1 MEKLKEKSF
10 LLKLIGGCAGFL
22 AILILMSLTPLT
34 GDDWF
39 FLNRHTTELS
49 GLAATIS
56 EQWHNLNGRV
66 LGNICA
72 ILFSGLDFARE
83 FVKAAVVFLTI
94 LFLNRLIFPKH
105 PQSLWTGLLIGAA
118 VYMMPREMYRQ
129 TYNWMAGFFNYVPVM
144 LFVLLYLWLIRDFL
158 AGDAVKSTPF
168 SVLSAAVLGV
178 CSQLFAENL
187 TIFVT
192 VMSISMVVWYW
203 VSRKKLSLTMTAYAA
218 CSIIG
223 ALIMFLSPVYSRIS
237 ADEDGYRTMNLG
249 VWGLLEMFAQNYET
263 VIWYAFRAY
272 LPILVLAAA
281 LCCVLL
287 SRNRRMHPAVRYLLM
302 GCACLG
308 PVYGFMTNEV
318 LAKPRNNIF
327 KPAIWLDLAVWVLFG
342 VSILLTLLTSMESVC
357 RRRLG
362 LVFLWGIP
370 LSAGPLLFVQ
380 PIGPRC
386 FYLTYICLLG
396 VLFVLF
402 AETVNW
408 EALDKAKVGLLRFA
422 ALFLAGAG
430 FLFYFQVSFA
440 NHETFAA
447 RTESA
452 REQVTSGDT
461 VIILPQYPYPE
472 FVHDTDPQKMEYIYR
487 DTYGS
492 LTFLEQ

>member
-1 MEKLKEKSF
+1 
-10 LLKLIGGCAGFL
+10 
-22 AILILMSLTPLT
+22 
-34 GDDWF
+34 
-39 FLNRHTTELS
+39 
-49 GLAATIS
+49 
-56 EQWHNLNGRV
+56 
-66 LGNICA
+66 
-72 ILFSGLDFARE
+72 
-83 FVKAAVVFLTI
+83 
-94 LFLNRLIFPKH
+94 
-105 PQSLWTGLLIGAA
+105 
-118 VYMMPREMYRQ
+118 
-129 TYNWMAGFFNYVPVM
+129 
-144 LFVLLYLWLIRDFL
+144 
-158 AGDAVKSTPF
+158 
-168 SVLSAAVLGV
+168 
-178 CSQLFAENL
+178 
-187 TIFVT
+187 
-192 VMSISMVVWYW
+192 
-203 VSRKKLSLTMTAYAA
+203 
-218 CSIIG
+218 
-223 ALIMFLSPVYSRIS
+223 
-237 ADEDGYRTMNLG
+237 
-249 VWGLLEMFAQNYET
+249 
-263 VIWYAFRAY
+263 
-272 LPILVLAAA
+272 
-281 LCCVLL
+281 
-287 SRNRRMHPAVRYLLM
+287 M

-327 KPAIWLDLAVWVLFG
+327 KSAIWLDLAVWVLFG